1 MESLFW
7 STFNLLILVGFL
19 VYKLRAPLRDFV
31 SQRHVLLKNEIESV
45 SHQLQDAQEKF
56 EEFSARLKSVQTEA
70 SALREQSKQDAVS
83 MQQRIVQ
90 DARRNAATIVSDS
103 KTVAQGLYSQMASQ
117 LYSELSHRVIDRS
130 EKLLRERLT
139 GDDRVRI
146 RQEFSRQVESM
157 Q

>member
-19 VYKLRAPLRDFV
+19 VYKLRSPLREFV
-31 SQRHVLLKNEIESV
+31 SQRHVLLRNEIQSV
-45 SHQLQDAQEKF
+45 SDQLKNAEEKF
-56 EEFSARLKSVQTEA
+56 EEFSARLKSVQNEA
-70 SALREQSKQDAVS
+70 SALREQSKQDAS
-83 MQQRIVQ
+83 AMQQRILQ
-90 DARRNAATIVSDS
+90 DARRNAGIIVGDS
-103 KTVAQGLYSQMASQ
+103 KTVANGLYSQMASQ
-117 LYSELSHRVIDRS
+117 LYSELSHRVLERG